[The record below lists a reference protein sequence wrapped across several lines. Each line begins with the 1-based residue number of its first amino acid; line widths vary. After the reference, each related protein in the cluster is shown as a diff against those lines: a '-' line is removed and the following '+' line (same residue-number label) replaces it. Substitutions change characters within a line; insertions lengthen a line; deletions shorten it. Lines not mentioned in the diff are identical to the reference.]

1 MKLLLSNL
9 SSALLKFHRGLLVYQ
24 TDLVEKADER
34 KYLPYDLLNLSLNDA
49 RFSWLRKFSE
59 IIVQIDT
66 IVDDKKNTPFDAAS
80 IVTAVKK
87 LVSLDGL
94 TQKDEMLSALKADS
108 SIMIPLGEVRKC
120 ILALEAALKENQI

>member
-24 TDLVEKADER
+24 TDLVEKIDER

-80 IVTAVKK
+80 IVTAVK
-87 LVSLDGL
+87 
-94 TQKDEMLSALKADS
+94 
-108 SIMIPLGEVRKC
+108 
-120 ILALEAALKENQI
+120 N

>member
-1 MKLLLSNL
+1 MKPLLSSL

-34 KYLPYDLLNLSLNDA
+34 KYLPYDLLNLSLNDP

-66 IVDDKKNTPFDAAS
+66 IVDDKKNNPFDSAA
-80 IVTAVKK
+80 IVTTVKK
-87 LVSLDGL
+87 LVSLDGQ
-94 TQKDEMLSALKADS
+94 TNEMLLALKADS

-120 ILALEAALKENQI
+120 ILALESALKEKQI

>member
-24 TDLVEKADER
+24 TDLVEKIDER